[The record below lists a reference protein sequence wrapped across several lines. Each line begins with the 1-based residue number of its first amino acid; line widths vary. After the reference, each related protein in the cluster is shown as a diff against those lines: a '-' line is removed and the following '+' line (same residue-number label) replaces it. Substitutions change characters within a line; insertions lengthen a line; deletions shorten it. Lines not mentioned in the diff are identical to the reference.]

1 MAISNLSSQYI
12 SSSFQNLMQV
22 SSSNAVYNGAGN
34 QVTTLLVSASYAT
47 TASYALNAAAGS
59 QGAAG
64 SGAQGTQG
72 TIGAQGV
79 QGVQGRLGAQGAI
92 GAGTQ
97 GTIGAQGLNGIQ
109 GTQGVQGE
117 IGSPGTPG
125 GSSGEMQYNNG
136 ASAFA
141 GSSNLTVDGSGVTKF
156 IARLQP
162 PSVDNQHLI
171 SHRLEGSTYV
181 TPNSDGFVLSGTRV
195 LLPNPAGAT
204 VVGQIFGCLGSG
216 TSDWQFATSVT
227 DYVTGS
233 LAIIITNPSPF
244 AGSSFEAYL
253 PGTIAA
259 INLTT
264 SAVWDSSV
272 GAFEVGKA
280 IYLSSAGK
288 VRPVPPT
295 APGNHVRVLGHVYQ
309 TWNDIGSGD
318 EYATFL
324 FNPDG
329 NWITL

>member
-1 MAISNLSSQYI
+1 MAIANLSSQYI
-12 SSSFQNLMQV
+12 SSSFQNLMQI

-47 TASYALNAAAGS
+47 TSSYALNAAAGS
-59 QGAAG
+59 QGIAG
-64 SGAQGTQG
+64 SNGTQG
-72 TIGAQGV
+72 IQGIQGIYGTQGV
-79 QGVQGRLGAQGAI
+79 QGTSVQGAT

-97 GTIGAQGLNGIQ
+97 GTIGSQGATGTSIQ
-109 GTQGVQGE
+109 GTSGAA
-117 IGSPGTPG
+117 GTPG
-125 GSSGEMQYNNG
+125 GSSGEVQYNNG

-162 PSVDNQHLI
+162 PDVDNQHLI
-171 SHRLEGSTYV
+171 SHRLDGSTYV

-233 LAIIITNPSPF
+233 LAIIITNPSPI

-309 TWNDIGSGD
+309 TWNDTATSD
-318 EYATFL
+318 LYATFL